1 MSLYSTAV
9 KKPITTALC
18 FVAVVVIGLFSLT
31 RLSIDLLPNIET
43 NTIMVLTSYP
53 GASASDIETNV
64 TKIMENT
71 LNTVSDLKDISSQ
84 SKENLSIVTLAI
96 ERKSFDRY
104 T

>member
-64 TKIMENT
+64 TQDHGKHAQYCERPQRHIF
-71 LNTVSDLKDISSQ
+71 
-84 SKENLSIVTLAI
+84 AI